1 MERER
6 FIYSSSE
13 QMLSAVGVW
22 MQGWRGSAQG
32 SEGVGWRRGRG
43 GVVGVH
49 LEKKFSNRTPAI
61 AITPTS
67 THLSPFLLLLLLL
80 SL

>member
-1 MERER
+1 
-6 FIYSSSE
+6 
-13 QMLSAVGVW
+13 
-22 MQGWRGSAQG
+22 MQWGFGCRDG
-32 SEGVGWRRGRG
+32 EGALRDLKGLDGGEEGG